1 LTVRNRVGVLV
12 SGGPSVLFVAGAG
25 RSGSTL
31 LGAMCGQIDG
41 FTDVGELR
49 HIWARGLLANEL
61 CGCGLPFRVCPFWTD
76 VIERAFGSFD
86 SAAPARHRAL
96 QRSVDRMWRIPQL
109 RAARDGSRFA
119 AQARAYAEAIRRL
132 YSAVAATSGASVVVD
147 SSKSPSHVF
156 VANLAR
162 GLDLRVL
169 HLVRD
174 PRAVAFSWRR
184 VRVRPEVA
192 GGRQAMP
199 RYPVAWAAFEWD
211 VMNAA
216 VRNTRTLG
224 LPYAFLRYED
234 MVARP
239 GPEVARTLS
248 EIGLGSPE
256 LTFIRDDGVRLRPTH
271 SVSGNPSRFAVGTVQ
286 LQPDLEWEGAMTR
299 RDRLVVTA
307 LTWPLLGAY
316 AYRPAVTAGGSRT
329 GPKAR

>member
-1 LTVRNRVGVLV
+1 MSGG

-31 LGAMCGQIDG
+31 LGTMCGQIDG

-61 CGCGLPFRVCPFWTD
+61 CGCGRPFRVCPFWTD
-76 VIERAFGSFD
+76 VIERAFGSFGA
-86 SAAPARHRAL
+86 AAPARHRAL

-109 RAARDGSRFA
+109 RAARDGGRFA
-119 AQARAYAEAIRRL
+119 AEARAYAEAIRRL
-132 YSAVAATSGASVVVD
+132 YSAVAATSGARVVVD

-156 VANLAR
+156 VASLAR

-184 VRVRPEVA
+184 VRERPEVA
-192 GGRQAMP
+192 GGQEAMP
-199 RYPVAWAAFEWD
+199 RFPVAWTAFEWD

-216 VRNTRTLG
+216 ARSTRTMG
-224 LPYAFLRYED
+224 VPYALLRYED
-234 MVARP
+234 LVARP
-239 GPEVARTLS
+239 GPELTRTLS
-248 EIGLGSPE
+248 EIGLGSPG
-256 LTFIRDDGVRLRPTH
+256 LAFIRDEGVRLRPTH
-271 SVSGNPSRFAVGTVQ
+271 SVSGNPSRFAVGSVE
-286 LQPDLEWEGAMTR
+286 LEPDLEWESAMSK

-307 LTWPLLGAY
+307 MTWPLLGAY
-316 AYRPAVTAGGSRT
+316 AYRPAVTARWSRT
-329 GPKAR
+329 KRRGR

>member
-1 LTVRNRVGVLV
+1 M

-31 LGAMCGQIDG
+31 LGTMCGQIDG
-41 FTDVGELR
+41 FADVGELR
-49 HIWARGLLANEL
+49 HIWGRGLLANEL
-61 CGCGLPFRVCPFWTD
+61 CGCGRPFRRCPFWTE
-76 VIERAFGSFD
+76 VIEAAFGSFD
-86 SAAPARHRAL
+86 AAAPARRREL

-109 RAARDGSRFA
+109 RAARGGSRFA
-119 AQARAYAEAIRRL
+119 ARAMTYAEAIRRL
-132 YSAVAATSGASVVVD
+132 YAAVAATSGARVVVD

-162 GLDLRVL
+162 ELDVRVA

-192 GGRQAMP
+192 GGRESMP
-199 RYPVAWAAFEWD
+199 RIPAAWAAFEWD

-216 VRNTRTLG
+216 ARNTRTLG
-224 LPYAFLRYED
+224 LPYALLRYED
-234 MVARP
+234 LVARP
-239 GPEVARTLS
+239 GPELARTLS
-248 EIGLGSPE
+248 ELGLGSPE
-256 LTFIRDDGVRLRPTH
+256 LAFIRDDRVRLGPTH
-271 SVSGNPSRFAVGTVQ
+271 SVAGNPSRFVLGSVH
-286 LQPDLEWEGAMTR
+286 LHPDLEWEDAMKR

-316 AYRPAVTAGGSRT
+316 AYRPAVTARGSRT
-329 GPKAR
+329 GRRGR